1 MTDRSPGWVA
11 ICGWTVV
18 PAALLVVWHFAATAI
33 GQPWVFP
40 TPAAVGVQLLH
51 PFRDHFGLGSLWRNT
66 LVSLVRVGIGF
77 AVAAVVGVTCGLLL
91 GSVQTLRGLLE
102 PLVELLRPLCPIAWL
117 PFAIAVFKLKTLAQ
131 LFGMQF
137 SHTILDHVLLGMV
150 FILFWGAFFPIFT
163 NTLDGVLGVR
173 RNYLHLAQ
181 ILGAGRFQSFI
192 HVRLPAAAPMI
203 LTGFRQGIGT
213 CWFVI
218 IAAEMLPGSDSGIG
232 YLLRYAADLSAM
244 DLVIAVMV
252 IIGVTG
258 ALLNFAMR
266 FAMRAALRW
275 HGKEV

>member
-1 MTDRSPGWVA
+1 
-11 ICGWTVV
+11 
-18 PAALLVVWHFAATAI
+18 
-33 GQPWVFP
+33 
-40 TPAAVGVQLLH
+40 
-51 PFRDHFGLGSLWRNT
+51 
-66 LVSLVRVGIGF
+66 
-77 AVAAVVGVTCGLLL
+77 
-91 GSVQTLRGLLE
+91 
-102 PLVELLRPLCPIAWL
+102 
-117 PFAIAVFKLKTLAQ
+117 
-131 LFGMQF
+131 
-137 SHTILDHVLLGMV
+137 
-150 FILFWGAFFPIFT
+150 
-163 NTLDGVLGVR
+163 
-173 RNYLHLAQ
+173 
-181 ILGAGRFQSFI
+181 
-192 HVRLPAAAPMI
+192 MI